1 MNSFEAGLTLTVIEL
16 FGDVAAKKQQLYM
29 CLTSYLALGYSLF
42 IFLKDKPLSL
52 VNSNWDGISNI
63 ATLIIGIQMGE
74 RLTSTQLIGS
84 VMISIGLFLIN

>member
-1 MNSFEAGLTLTVIEL
+1 MNPFEAGLTLTVIEL
-16 FGDVAAKKQQLYM
+16 FGDVAAKKQNLAV
-29 CLTSYLALGYSLF
+29 CLSSYLALGYSLF